1 MSLLLSQDKCWYINT
16 NERIGEDF
24 PPMTYAEVII
34 VADLLVANGHK
45 GVEIYRGQLHMEVK

>member
-1 MSLLLSQDKCWYINT
+1 MNLLSQDKCWYVNT
-16 NERIGEDF
+16 DERIGEDF

-45 GVEIYRGQLHMEVK
+45 GVKIYRGQLHMEVK